1 MSSSVIE
8 LPMWVSESAIMSKSD
23 SSADTT
29 SSFENRL
36 HTLLCTI
43 RKFCFLRFDGPGFV
57 SIPDLIS
64 KYSTTE
70 VSILR
75 KKQFV

>member
-1 MSSSVIE
+1 MSSSVIQ
-8 LPMWVSESAIMSKSD
+8 LSMRVAESAIMSKSD

-64 KYSTTE
+64 KNSMTD
-70 VSILR
+70 I
-75 KKQFV
+75 KK

>member
-8 LPMWVSESAIMSKSD
+8 LSRWVSESAIMSKSD
-23 SSADTT
+23 SSVDTT
-29 SSFENRL
+29 SSFKSRQ

-43 RKFCFLRFDGPGFV
+43 RKFCFIRFDGPGFV

-64 KYSTTE
+64 KNSTTD
-70 VSILR
+70 I
-75 KKQFV
+75 KK

>member
-1 MSSSVIE
+1 MSSSVIQ
-8 LPMWVSESAIMSKSD
+8 LSMRVAESAIMSKSD

-57 SIPDLIS
+57 SIPDLIT
-64 KYSTTE
+64 KNSTTY
-70 VSILR
+70 I
-75 KKQFV
+75 KK